1 MAGKPL
7 WRRAYDAVERPVGSR
22 LEEAVQTDVFA
33 DVAGLLMWTR
43 AEAGRRVERTTRSVL
58 HRVNLPTASDV
69 VRLREQVSAL
79 DRSVK
84 RLDDS
89 LRRSAAQAAAGGE
102 DRGTDDRTGRAAG
115 ARAPRRR
122 AQPAAGAQRREVRGR
137 DRPAAGRDDA

>member
-33 DVAGLLMWTR
+33 DVAGMVMWTQ
-43 AEAGRRVERTTRSVL
+43 AEVGRRVERTTRRVL

-89 LRRSAAQAAAGGE
+89 LRRSAALAAGGG
-102 DRGTDDRTGRAAG
+102 DRGTDAGSGRAVGAG
-115 ARAPRRR
+115 APRRR
-122 AQPAAGAQRREVRGR
+122 PQPAASAQRREVRGR
-137 DRPAAGRDDA
+137 DRPAQGRDDA